1 MTARDWTSAREPSLR
16 AWLWQGAALGLVVLV
31 VALFAREA
39 AINLRARGIASG
51 FAFLG
56 RASGF
61 EVAPGLVAFSSR
73 DTVAWALGVG
83 LINTLRAAFLGIVLA
98 TVLGV
103 AVGIARLSTV
113 PGVATVARWYVEVM
127 RNTPLLLQLLFW
139 YALSQSLPGP
149 DGALHPL
156 PGIFLCNRG
165 LYFPAL
171 TRGGVAMVLGL
182 AGIGVLIA
190 RILLTRAQRR
200 RAGQANG
207 PSTGWMVGGGAIAC
221 AAVLAGASFGVTLD
235 RPVLD
240 GFNFRGGLWITP
252 EFAALVVGLVTNSAA
267 FIGEIVRSGILSVA
281 RGQVEAATA
290 LGLPQGA
297 ILRRIVLP
305 QALPVMIPPMTSQ
318 YLAVLKNS
326 SLAIAIGYTDLIAI
340 GNVTLNQ
347 SGQAIETL
355 LLVMASYLVFGLLIA
370 AAMSVHDGPL
380 RSRRRELE
388 A

>member
-1 MTARDWTSAREPSLR
+1 M
-16 AWLWQGAALGLVVLV
+16 
-31 VALFAREA
+31 
-39 AINLRARGIASG
+39 
-51 FAFLG
+51 
-56 RASGF
+56 
-61 EVAPGLVAFSSR
+61 
-73 DTVAWALGVG
+73 
-83 LINTLRAAFLGIVLA
+83 
-98 TVLGV
+98 
-103 AVGIARLSTV
+103 
-113 PGVATVARWYVEVM
+113 
-127 RNTPLLLQLLFW
+127 
-139 YALSQSLPGP
+139 
-149 DGALHPL
+149 
-156 PGIFLCNRG
+156 
-165 LYFPAL
+165 
-171 TRGGVAMVLGL
+171 
-182 AGIGVLIA
+182 
-190 RILLTRAQRR
+190 
-200 RAGQANG
+200 
-207 PSTGWMVGGGAIAC
+207 
-221 AAVLAGASFGVTLD
+221 
-235 RPVLD
+235 
-240 GFNFRGGLWITP
+240 
-252 EFAALVVGLVTNSAA
+252 TNSAA

-326 SLAIAIGYTDLIAI
+326 SLAIAIGYADLIAI